1 MRALTFKNNAHPRCC
16 LVWLPP
22 TPLKHGSSSMR
33 PTSPSL
39 GAALIWCIAFSA
51 ACGDD
56 LPPPQLIP
64 ITDCYRGFQFA
75 ECGLASGSA
84 EMTPTIDASPRLACS
99 VTADA
104 CAWFHGE
111 VATSFVASDCPADNV
126 CCHEGA
132 PGNWGPYVDA
142 PVMGSLL
149 TRYLYSL
156 GSKPWA
162 RGLYHVAPVTLGPVP
177 VEVPLD
183 CGDPALLPGPPG
195 GECGKLL
202 PFRLTVRDTIAF
214 IVGVTNRPSWSPY
227 IEIDPSTMTASI
239 CAYTY
244 DHTPEVW
251 CPWLE
256 SRPPLCATSGSV
268 QLTRLPSSEADVA
281 GLMLEF
287 EATFPGGSVIRGTGR
302 PPP

>member
-1 MRALTFKNNAHPRCC
+1 MDLRSWVPRTTF
-16 LVWLPP
+16 
-22 TPLKHGSSSMR
+22 LKHGSSSMR
-33 PTSPSL
+33 PTRPSNSL
-39 GAALIWCIAFSA
+39 AMAPYVALLA

-56 LPPPQLIP
+56 LAPAQNIP
-64 ITDCYRGFQFA
+64 ITECYRGFLFA
-75 ECGLASGSA
+75 ECGLSSSTADVS
-84 EMTPTIDASPRLACS
+84 PIVDASPRLACS
-99 VTADA
+99 AAADD

-111 VATSFVASDCPADNV
+111 VATGFVASDCPADDV
-126 CCHEGA
+126 CCHGSD
-132 PGNWGPYVDA
+132 PNSQGPYVES
-142 PVMGSLL
+142 PVMASLL

-156 GSKPWA
+156 GSTPWA
-162 RGLYHVAPVTLGPVP
+162 RGLNHVAPVTLGLVP
-177 VEVPLD
+177 VELPLD
-183 CGDPALLPGPPG
+183 CGDPELLPGPPG
-195 GECGKLL
+195 GECGESL
-202 PFRLTVRDTIAF
+202 PFRLTVRDTVTF
-214 IVGVTNRPSWSPY
+214 IVGISNRPSWSPY

-251 CPWLE
+251 CPWPD

-268 QLTRLPSSEADVA
+268 RLTRLPSSDADVA